1 MLSSLLQ
8 PIIDWANPGSAL
20 QQIKPA
26 ARAATSVKSTAAQPS
41 VQPTPVP
48 PKPRRV
54 AKLIMVTA
62 QNNNK
67 FYEMRENDGD
77 TFTVQYGRVG
87 GSSATAT
94 YPMSHWDKKIR
105 EKVAKGYVDQTHL
118 FAETTA
124 ATDASSI
131 NDPAVR
137 GIMSRLLDLAN
148 QSIRQNYVVSAQQ
161 VTRKQVETAQRLL
174 DELAALVGGGLD
186 IQTYNQKLL
195 ELFKIIPR
203 RMTKVNDH
211 LVAQLPQS
219 ADEVQT
225 LQDRLAGEQDTLDVM
240 RGQVELKQTD
250 DKPEQVSLLDSLN
263 LTMEAVTDERMLK
276 LIKLMMGTDADK
288 FDAAFSV
295 RQAHTQ
301 NAFDTYVSGQANQ
314 KTQLLWHGSRSENWL
329 SILKTGLVLRPAN
342 AVITGKMF
350 GYGIYFA
357 DQFSK
362 SLNYTSLHGS
372 TWARGSQKEAYLA
385 IYEVHVGE
393 QLVVNKHEAWHM
405 ELDADRLRN
414 IDTKYDS
421 VYAQRGVSLLKNE
434 FIVYNS
440 AQSTIRYMVKIKS

>member
-26 ARAATSVKSTAAQPS
+26 AKATTPVKSTTAQPS
-41 VQPTPVP
+41 VQLTPAP
-48 PKPRRV
+48 AKSRRV

-67 FYEMRENDGD
+67 FYEMRENDDD

-94 YPMSHWDKKIR
+94 YPMSQWDKKIR

-118 FAETTA
+118 FADTTA

-137 GIMSRLLDLAN
+137 GIMSRLLELAN

-174 DELAALVGGGLD
+174 DELAALVGTGLD

-240 RGQVELKQTD
+240 RGQVELKQD
-250 DKPEQVSLLDSLN
+250 DDTPDQLSLLDSLN
-263 LTMEAVTDERMLK
+263 LTMEAVTDERILK

-301 NAFDTYVSGQANQ
+301 NAFDMYVSEQTNQ

-329 SILKTGLVLRPAN
+329 SILKAGLVLRPAN

-405 ELDADRLRN
+405 DLDADRLRN

-421 VYAQRGVSLLKNE
+421 VYAQRGLSLLKNE

-440 AQSTIRYMVKIKS
+440 AQSTIRYMVKIKI